1 MEKKTGNYLSIIGYI
16 LGLYRDVWKRKWKL
30 LEYNRVYIGVI

>member
-16 LGLYRDVWKRKWKL
+16 LGLYRDVWKRK
-30 LEYNRVYIGVI
+30 LETT